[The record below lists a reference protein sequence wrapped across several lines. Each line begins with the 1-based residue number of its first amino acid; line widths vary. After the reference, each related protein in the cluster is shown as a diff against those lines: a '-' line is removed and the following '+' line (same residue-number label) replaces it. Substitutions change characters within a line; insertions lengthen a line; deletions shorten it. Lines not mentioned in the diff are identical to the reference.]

1 MRLFIVEK
9 PVEKK
14 AAKEEKAKGR
24 LKVEGQVRP
33 KMKKSSHLVEHVDG
47 KSSEV
52 SQHQHCSICQNN

>member
-1 MRLFIVEK
+1 MFIVEK

-24 LKVEGQVRP
+24 LKIKGQVRP
-33 KMKKSSHLVEHVDG
+33 KMKNLSHLVEHVDG

-52 SQHQHCSICQNN
+52 S